1 MMLGRDKRKRQEKEA
16 AGPRQN
22 SRGNQHTRQQEEE
35 EDEEEEFPAGVECE
49 EEYDEEDVYVMV
61 QMPSAVQGEALFSS
75 AVTVKVRGMRTSGS
89 VSQRRLSTHDHTVR
103 VCTSQSIRLL
113 ATSSSL

>member
-1 MMLGRDKRKRQEKEA
+1 MMLGRDKRKREEKEA

-35 EDEEEEFPAGVECE
+35 EDEEEEEEFPAGVECE

-89 VSQRRLSTHDHTVR
+89 VSQRRFRRMITRFACAPV
-103 VCTSQSIRLL
+103 
-113 ATSSSL
+113 